1 MKKIFI
7 SIILISSFLSCSN
20 YQKILK
26 SDDINFKYNEAV
38 KYYKDADFNRALPI
52 FTELLPLFRG
62 TAKAEELAYYYAYT
76 HYSIGDYL
84 MASYLF
90 NKYIINFPRSL
101 HAEESKFMIAFCHYQ
116 EAPEFSLDAT
126 NTIKAISKFQ
136 DFIDKYPQSDSIK
149 TCNNLMD
156 QLRLNLSNKAF
167 ANAKQ
172 YYTTENYRAA
182 ITALDNVLINY
193 PSIKNREEIYYI
205 ILESSYF
212 LAINS
217 IQSKKE
223 NRLFKTIDSYNQ
235 FKDNYPLS
243 IYNTSAKKIHTN
255 TLKTIEE
262 LKLNKNEI

>member
-1 MKKIFI
+1 MKNIFLY
-7 SIILISSFLSCSN
+7 IILLTTLLSCSN

-26 SDDINFKYNEAV
+26 SDDINFKYDQAI

-52 FTELLPLFRG
+52 FAELLPLFRG
-62 TAKAEELAYYYAYT
+62 TTRAEELAYYYAYT
-76 HYSIGDYL
+76 HYSTGDYL

-90 NKYIINFPRSL
+90 NKYIINFPRST

-156 QLRLNLSNKAF
+156 ELRLNLSNKAF

-182 ITALDNVLINY
+182 IIALDNVLIDY
-193 PSIKNREEIYYI
+193 ASIDNREEIYYL

-223 NRLFKTIDSYNQ
+223 TRLYKTIDSYNQ
-235 FKDNYPLS
+235 FIDNYPSS
-243 IYNTSAKKIHTN
+243 IYNNNAKEIHTN
-255 TLKTIEE
+255 TLETIEK
-262 LKLNKNEI
+262 LKQNKNEI